1 MESGCAVTPQRL
13 ICLQVVKCRLQ
24 LYRVS
29 VVTLL
34 VWSSKTPCNG
44 EVTSLVFPQPCF
56 LNSAALL
63 TLYSCMGSWSSFC
76 CRNLP
81 VIYQQEYVRTRS
93 AEVLLFPVLGVGV
106 LQVYSL
112 LTVLVCWTSGPSCS
126 GPLIWSDTAI
136 SHDPLHHQQRLL
148 ALLLMSLPSASS
160 TTNFVCPHVEQLQ
173 GNTPSGIPAC
183 LHLFSSIISASGWEM
198 LKFSLHH
205 DLTPCFS
212 LSIANW
218 FENSPSWPLLSCV
231 VPSPWLQCAVPRC
244 AGISVL
250 GSFPIDKRANAVLPL
265 PFLFQ
270 IMKKRV

>member
-13 ICLQVVKCRLQ
+13 ICLQVVKCRVQ

-29 VVTLL
+29 VVTVS
-34 VWSSKTPCNG
+34 VWSSKNPCNG
-44 EVTSLVFPQPCF
+44 EVTSSVFPQPCF

-63 TLYSCMGSWSSFC
+63 TLYSGVGSWSSFC
-76 CRNLP
+76 CHNLP
-81 VIYQQEYVRTRS
+81 VKSQQEYVRTCS

-112 LTVLVCWTSGPSCS
+112 LTVLICWTSGPSCS
-126 GPLIWSDTAI
+126 GPLIWSDAAI
-136 SHDPLHHQQRLL
+136 SHDPLHHHQRLP
-148 ALLLMSLPSASS
+148 ALRLMSLPSASS
-160 TTNFVCPHVEQLQ
+160 TTNFVCPYVEQLQ

-183 LHLFSSIISASGWEM
+183 LHLFSSITSASGWEM

-212 LSIANW
+212 LSIANR

-250 GSFPIDKRANAVLPL
+250 GSFPMTSVPKPYF
-265 PFLFQ
+265 PFLFCSQ